1 MSNTNDSNNDN
12 HWLSSGSG
20 SIADMVAE
28 ASRSFVTNEML
39 PGFTY
44 NQEYDVYYNSTTG
57 YYFDLKTSLYYHP
70 NTRLYYSYDP
80 ETGTYKTFQHPN
92 AQQSKWKKEAN
103 KHPPCIRLIEET
115 NRNCLHIITIDG
127 GFIGFGSKCDV
138 SIGRAEGVAE
148 KHAQILYNTDDA
160 SNPCY
165 TIEPL
170 NNGFPFHYN
179 EHEIKGPSNTGERR
193 RTHRQE
199 MRAMKAKYGVFEP
212 NENSTAKHRDRAAE
226 RREVFGSEPSIPK
239 RRPQPQ
245 FPQVVAVQQPQPTT
259 STKIKSDNIGFKL
272 LKNMGWQDGSGLGA
286 TNQGINAPFKMS
298 ELKGVLEHRFRY
310 VILVLGWICLSSIA
324 SNMNI
329 YNMTRLCMSDKNS
342 THGFQVDYTEKDH
355 NQLIMAAAF
364 GTIVA
369 VFPYNSAYTRF
380 GARYVFLFAGTMSSI
395 STALIPLAVR
405 LGWKWTYATRFIQLC
420 SSSFGWE
427 SVFYLHSIVTATLM
441 ILWFLLYEDQ
451 PSESSFVS
459 AGELEKI
466 NRHKGPI
473 DFNVPVP
480 YRAIISDPFVWCL
493 LFNGFSD
500 IFSGIFCVTY
510 QPLYTRNVLNF
521 DIRETAFLAIAG
533 PLFHIPLKFLFGYS
547 SDKIKFLSEKSKLI
561 ICNTIAVF
569 CPGLSYL
576 SLAFLPVDLPWLHVA
591 QFSLIGITFA
601 SAGAGFYKAANLYS
615 R

>member
-92 AQQSKWKKEAN
+92 AQQSKWKSKKTLKRAERLFGRDYVDALDNEYADICLLLFDLIDKVDTIYGDRQTRKRAFANRNRVFDSELNDYVETDRLEISSDESSDEFEDDGEMQRRLAEEEAN

-179 EHEIKGPSNTGERR
+179 EHEIKKKMVVVLQHLDRLRIGPHFFAIHLHKGTNTCNSCEPGVLNSGNQGPSNTGERR

-286 TNQGINAPFKMS
+286 TNQGINAP
-298 ELKGVLEHRFRY
+298 
-310 VILVLGWICLSSIA
+310 I
-324 SNMNI
+324 
-329 YNMTRLCMSDKNS
+329 
-342 THGFQVDYTEKDH
+342 
-355 NQLIMAAAF
+355 
-364 GTIVA
+364 
-369 VFPYNSAYTRF
+369 
-380 GARYVFLFAGTMSSI
+380 
-395 STALIPLAVR
+395 
-405 LGWKWTYATRFIQLC
+405 
-420 SSSFGWE
+420 
-427 SVFYLHSIVTATLM
+427 
-441 ILWFLLYEDQ
+441 
-451 PSESSFVS
+451 
-459 AGELEKI
+459 
-466 NRHKGPI
+466 
-473 DFNVPVP
+473 
-480 YRAIISDPFVWCL
+480 
-493 LFNGFSD
+493 
-500 IFSGIFCVTY
+500 
-510 QPLYTRNVLNF
+510 
-521 DIRETAFLAIAG
+521 ET
-533 PLFHIPLKFLFGYS
+533 
-547 SDKIKFLSEKSKLI
+547 KIKADRKGLGSNVQAPPMISAKDRKRLADAERMKLRYQE
-561 ICNTIAVF
+561 AEARQSGV
-569 CPGLSYL
+569 
-576 SLAFLPVDLPWLHVA
+576 
-591 QFSLIGITFA
+591 
-601 SAGAGFYKAANLYS
+601 
-615 R
+615 